1 MHTDL
6 WNFCLNTY
14 ARPGMEAACLRLQED
29 GINVCLLLCVSWLE
43 QRSVPYHES
52 RLRQL
57 TACAE
62 PLEHQV
68 VQPLRRLRTE
78 WRKAAQDDPALAE
91 IRRQIKA
98 LELNAERELLQR
110 LEQITQTWPA
120 QPAEASGAWLQAL
133 ANTVASPDRD
143 ALQLVRAAITRT

>member
-14 ARPGMEAACLRLQED
+14 ARPGMETACLRLQED

-43 QRSVPYHES
+43 QHSVPYDER

-57 TACAE
+57 NACTE
-62 PLEHQV
+62 PWERQV

-78 WRKAAQDDPALAE
+78 WRKAAQNDPALAQ
-91 IRRQIKA
+91 IRRQIKE

-110 LEQITQTWPA
+110 LEQITQTWPI
-120 QPAEASGAWLQAL
+120 QPAETSEGWLQAL
-133 ANTVASPDRD
+133 ASTVANADRD
-143 ALQLVRAAITRT
+143 ALQQVRAAITRT